1 MDASYSFRLILKN
14 RIDVKYYLDIVDPQA
29 DVSVS
34 ILIWVISGP
43 PDNLVEIN
51 TVKIDL
57 EAISVSP
64 AGSQII
70 VVKIIT
76 SISWACEGSD

>member
-76 SISWACEGSD
+76 SIS

>member
-1 MDASYSFRLILKN
+1 MDASYSSRLILKN

-43 PDNLVEIN
+43 PDNLVEID

-57 EAISVSP
+57 EAVAVGP
-64 AGSQII
+64 AGSQIT

-76 SISWACEGSD
+76 SIS

>member
-1 MDASYSFRLILKN
+1 MDAYYSSRLILKN

-43 PDNLVEIN
+43 PDNLVEID

-57 EAISVSP
+57 EAIAVGP
-64 AGSQII
+64 AGS
-70 VVKIIT
+70 
-76 SISWACEGSD
+76 

>member
-1 MDASYSFRLILKN
+1 MDASYSSRLILKN

-29 DVSVS
+29 DVSIS

-43 PDNLVEIN
+43 PDNLVEID

-57 EAISVSP
+57 EARSVGP
-64 AGSQII
+64 AGSQIT

-76 SISWACEGSD
+76 SIS

>member
-1 MDASYSFRLILKN
+1 MDASYSSRLILKN

-43 PDNLVEIN
+43 PDNLVEID

-57 EAISVSP
+57 EAIAVGP
-64 AGSQII
+64 AGS
-70 VVKIIT
+70 
-76 SISWACEGSD
+76 